1 MFPRLIKSTLIL
13 FAVLAVVWVATIA
26 WWQSINRMPTTTDIV
41 THLVLMPAG
50 MVAAYLV
57 IKRALDGIRSNV
69 AAASQAP
76 STAPPGATDN
86 ATDGTRP
93 QSEDPTRTWRAALLA
108 SAVRTPA
115 GNAPDALVEAAK
127 AGNRPGLV
135 ALDGLPGPVFA
146 AQIESLDIDSLRTEF
161 AARTPDLAWD
171 DEALRALAL
180 AAEVTDELGMQAAV
194 YAPAGQ
200 DMAVPDST
208 APLVATML
216 LPRGWPETRQAAA
229 GDWLRERL
237 SQYWPAA
244 RLTLEATAARGDGD
258 ALLLLDRATQA
269 VNRPVDGTP
278 ALRMLV
284 AADSLIGANAV
295 EALELEDQLFSAR
308 CPHGRTPGEAAAGV
322 LLGAHQPAARAT
334 ETDADG
340 DTDADAQSAPILI
353 ARTAMSRLDAPTA
366 DRGQPRLEALA
377 QAVTQAIETIA
388 GKAEAAPQDAADTA
402 PQSEEAPPAVAT
414 IVTDTGV
421 HPVRTVEIAQVV
433 STRFPTLDPVADL
446 LALGLPCGYAGAA
459 GALLPVVVAHQ
470 LALDGGRPVLAL
482 SASDAQQRG
491 AVAVLP
497 AGPVAPDPA

>member
-1 MFPRLIKSTLIL
+1 MLPRLIKSTLIL
-13 FAVLAVVWVATIA
+13 FAVFAVVWVATIA

-57 IKRALDGIRSNV
+57 IKRALDGIRTNV

-76 STAPPGATDN
+76 PTPAPGAASD
-86 ATDGTRP
+86 AADGAHP
-93 QSEDPTRTWRAALLA
+93 ESGDPTRTWRAALLA
-108 SAVRTPA
+108 TAVRAPA
-115 GNAPDALVEAAK
+115 GNAPDTLAEAAK

-135 ALDGLPGPVFA
+135 ALDGLPAPVFA
-146 AQIESLDIDSLRTEF
+146 AQVESLDIDSLRTEF

-180 AAEVTDELGMQAAV
+180 AGEVTDELAMQAAI
-194 YAPAGQ
+194 YAPAGF
-200 DMAVPDST
+200 DMAVPESA

-216 LPRGWPETRQAAA
+216 LPRGWPESRQAAA

-269 VNRPVDGTP
+269 VNRPVDGVP

-284 AADSLIGANAV
+284 AADSLIGANTV
-295 EALELEDQLFSAR
+295 EALEQEDQLFSAR

-322 LLGAHQPAARAT
+322 LLGAHQGAT
-334 ETDADG
+334 GTAETGTDG
-340 DTDADAQSAPILI
+340 TADAAADSAPILI
-353 ARTAMSRLDAPTA
+353 TRTAMARLDAPTP
-366 DRGQPRLEALA
+366 DRGLPQLEALA
-377 QAVTQAIETIA
+377 QAVSQAIETIA
-388 GKAEAAPQDAADTA
+388 GKAEPAPEGEAATAGQADAAPA
-402 PQSEEAPPAVAT
+402 AVAT

-421 HPVRTVEIAQVV
+421 HPVRTVEVAQVV
-433 STRFPTLDPVADL
+433 STRFPSLDPVADL

-459 GALLPVVVAHQ
+459 GALLPVVVAHH

-482 SASDAQQRG
+482 SAGDAQQRG
-491 AVAVLP
+491 AVAILP
-497 AGPVAPDPA
+497 A

>member
-13 FAVLAVVWVATIA
+13 FAVFAVVWVATIA

-41 THLVLMPAG
+41 THLALMPAG

-57 IKRALDGIRSNV
+57 IKRALDGIRTNV
-69 AAASQAP
+69 AGASQTPATAAP
-76 STAPPGATDN
+76 GEAGNAMEGAQAEPN
-86 ATDGTRP
+86 
-93 QSEDPTRTWRAALLA
+93 DPTRTWRAALLA
-108 SAVRTPA
+108 TAVRTPA
-115 GNAPDALVEAAK
+115 GNAPDALAEAAK

-135 ALDGLPGPVFA
+135 ALDGLPAPVFA
-146 AQIESLDIDSLRTEF
+146 AQVESLDIESLRTEF
-161 AARTPDLAWD
+161 IARTPDLVWD

-180 AAEVTDELGMQAAV
+180 AAEVTDELAMQAAV
-194 YAPAGQ
+194 YAPAGHDQ
-200 DMAVPDST
+200 AVPDST
-208 APLVATML
+208 APLVATLL
-216 LPRGWPETRQAAA
+216 LPRGWPEPRQAAA

-269 VNRPVDGTP
+269 VNRPVDGQP

-295 EALELEDQLFSAR
+295 EALEQEDQLFSAR

-322 LLGAHQPAARAT
+322 LLGAHHSAAGAAT
-334 ETDADG
+334 TGTDE
-340 DTDADAQSAPILI
+340 DADAEADSAPILVT
-353 ARTAMSRLDAPTA
+353 RTAMARLEAPTA

-377 QAVTQAIETIA
+377 QAVTQALETIA
-388 GKAEAAPQDAADTA
+388 GKAEAVPQDAADTA
-402 PQSEEAPPAVAT
+402 PQSEEAPAAVAT

-459 GALLPVVVAHQ
+459 SALLPVVVAHQ

-482 SASDAQQRG
+482 SAGDAQQRG
-491 AVAVLP
+491 AVAILP
-497 AGPVAPDPA
+497 A

>member
-13 FAVLAVVWVATIA
+13 FAVFAVVWVATIA

-41 THLVLMPAG
+41 SHLVLMPAG

-57 IKRALDGIRSNV
+57 IKRALDGIRTNV
-69 AAASQAP
+69 AAASQPP
-76 STAPPGATDN
+76 STVAAGAADTV
-86 ATDGTRP
+86 TDGAQP
-93 QSEDPTRTWRAALLA
+93 ESNDPTRTWRAALLA
-108 SAVRTPA
+108 TAVRTPA
-115 GNAPDALVEAAK
+115 GNAPEALVEAAK
-127 AGNRPGLV
+127 AGSRPGLV

-146 AQIESLDIDSLRTEF
+146 AQVESLDIDNLRTEF

-180 AAEVTDELGMQAAV
+180 ATEVTEELAMQAAV
-194 YAPAGQ
+194 YAPAAH
-200 DMAVPDST
+200 DMAVPDSS
-208 APLVATML
+208 APMVATML
-216 LPRGWPETRQAAA
+216 LPRGWPEARQAAA
-229 GDWLRERL
+229 GDWLRGRL

-244 RLTLEATAARGDGD
+244 QLTLEATAARGDGD

-269 VNRPVDGTP
+269 VNRPVDGQA

-284 AADSLIGANAV
+284 AADSLVGANAV
-295 EALELEDQLFSAR
+295 EALEQEDQLFSAR

-322 LLGAHQPAARAT
+322 LLGAHQPAASAI
-334 ETDADG
+334 ETGSDG
-340 DTDADAQSAPILI
+340 NADANAQGAPILI
-353 ARTAMSRLDAPTA
+353 TRTAMARLDAPTA

-377 QAVTQAIETIA
+377 QAVAQAIETIA
-388 GKAEAAPQDAADTA
+388 GKAEAATQDAPETA
-402 PQSEEAPPAVAT
+402 TQPGEATAAVAT
-414 IVTDTGV
+414 IVTDIGV

-446 LALGLPCGYAGAA
+446 LALGLPCGHAGAA

-482 SASDAQQRG
+482 SAGDAQQRG
-491 AVAVLP
+491 AVAILP
-497 AGPVAPDPA
+497 A

>member
-13 FAVLAVVWVATIA
+13 FAVFAVVWVATIA

-41 THLVLMPAG
+41 THLALMPAG

-57 IKRALDGIRSNV
+57 IKRALDGIRTNV
-69 AAASQAP
+69 AAASQTPATAAP
-76 STAPPGATDN
+76 GEAGNAAEGAHAEAN
-86 ATDGTRP
+86 
-93 QSEDPTRTWRAALLA
+93 DPTRNWRAALLA
-108 SAVRTPA
+108 TAVRTPA
-115 GNAPDALVEAAK
+115 GNAPDALAEAAK

-135 ALDGLPGPVFA
+135 AMDGLPAPVFA
-146 AQIESLDIDSLRTEF
+146 AQIESIDIESLHTEF
-161 AARTPDLAWD
+161 AARTPDLVWD

-180 AAEVTDELGMQAAV
+180 AAEVTDELAMQAAV
-194 YAPAGQ
+194 YAPAGH

-208 APLVATML
+208 APLVVTML

-269 VNRPVDGTP
+269 VNRPVDGQP

-295 EALELEDQLFSAR
+295 EALEQEDQLFSAR

-322 LLGAHQPAARAT
+322 LLGAHQPAAGAAKT
-334 ETDADG
+334 GTDE
-340 DTDADAQSAPILI
+340 DADALADSAPILI
-353 ARTAMSRLDAPTA
+353 TRTAMARLEAPTA
-366 DRGQPRLEALA
+366 DHGQPRLEALA
-377 QAVTQAIETIA
+377 QAVTQAIEIIA
-388 GKAEAAPQDAADTA
+388 GKAEAAPQDAADTG
-402 PQSEEAPPAVAT
+402 PQSEEAPAAVAT

-459 GALLPVVVAHQ
+459 GALLPVVVAHY

-482 SASDAQQRG
+482 SAGDAQQRG
-491 AVAVLP
+491 AVAILP
-497 AGPVAPDPA
+497 A

>member
-13 FAVLAVVWVATIA
+13 FAVFAVVWVATIA

-50 MVAAYLV
+50 MVAAYVV
-57 IKRALDGIRSNV
+57 IKRALDGIRTNV
-69 AAASQAP
+69 AAASHAPATAAPGGAGNAAEGAQAEP
-76 STAPPGATDN
+76 N
-86 ATDGTRP
+86 
-93 QSEDPTRTWRAALLA
+93 DPTRTWRAALLA
-108 SAVRTPA
+108 TAVRTPA
-115 GNAPDALVEAAK
+115 GNAPDALAEAAK

-135 ALDGLPGPVFA
+135 TLDGLPAPVFA
-146 AQIESLDIDSLRTEF
+146 AQVESLDIESLRTEF
-161 AARTPDLAWD
+161 GARTPDLVWD

-180 AAEVTDELGMQAAV
+180 AAEVSDELAMQATV
-194 YAPAGQ
+194 YAPAGH

-208 APLVATML
+208 VPLVATLL
-216 LPRGWPETRQAAA
+216 LPRGWPEPLQAAA

-269 VNRPVDGTP
+269 VNRPVDGQP

-284 AADSLIGANAV
+284 AADSLIGTNAV
-295 EALELEDQLFSAR
+295 EALEQEDQLFSAR

-322 LLGAHQPAARAT
+322 LLGAHQPAAA
-334 ETDADG
+334 ETGTDR
-340 DTDADAQSAPILI
+340 DADAQAESAPILVT
-353 ARTAMSRLDAPTA
+353 RTAMARLEAPTA
-366 DRGQPRLEALA
+366 DRGQPQLEALA
-377 QAVTQAIETIA
+377 QAVTQALETIA
-388 GKAEAAPQDAADTA
+388 GKAEAAPEAAADTA
-402 PQSEEAPPAVAT
+402 AQSEAAPAAVAA

-433 STRFPTLDPVADL
+433 STRFPKLDPVADL

-482 SASDAQQRG
+482 SAGDAQQRG
-491 AVAVLP
+491 AIAILP
-497 AGPVAPDPA
+497 A